1 MRTLIDDG
9 PTTEIGS
16 VSGALSIKPLCP
28 GSSAG
33 LNPAMVE
40 ATREASA
47 PAEPIPGSAEIAL
60 GIPPIGKER
69 ATVGVSS

>member
-9 PTTEIGS
+9 PTTEMGF
-16 VSGALSIKPLCP
+16 VSGALSSRPLCP
-28 GSSAG
+28 GRNAG
-33 LNPAMVE
+33 LNPAMVD

-60 GIPPIGKER
+60 GTPPMGYASAI
-69 ATVGVSS
+69 VGVTS